1 VGVGKLVSRGRGGG
15 MGVLEEK
22 WGKGIKFEM

>member
-1 VGVGKLVSRGRGGG
+1 MTEVRDGREVGVGKLVSRGRGGG

-22 WGKGIKFEM
+22 